1 MLALVEMCEG
11 QCASSLIKCG
21 GKKFADLGVT
31 SLALTGCNLECFKM
45 GGDSNKKTLDYL
57 LAGGT
62 SGMIARTCIAPIERI
77 KILFQIQ
84 KGSSSYVKLLTD
96 VLKKEGIKSM
106 WKGNSAAVI
115 RVIPYTSIQFSSFEE
130 YSSALRK
137 FESLPKTPRDLTAG
151 SLAGLTACATTYP
164 LDVVRARMALQNEGL
179 ANTRFEGWF

>member
-1 MLALVEMCEG
+1 
-11 QCASSLIKCG
+11 
-21 GKKFADLGVT
+21 
-31 SLALTGCNLECFKM
+31 
-45 GGDSNKKTLDYL
+45 
-57 LAGGT
+57 
-62 SGMIARTCIAPIERI
+62 MIARTCIAPIERI

-130 YSSALRK
+130 YSTVLRK

-179 ANTRFEGWF
+179 ANTRFGSRRWDLSLRFQSQTVLPVRLLVKGHHVVLFV